1 MYCRICGKFMDNDVE
16 IYCDDCKR
24 MLENDNIES
33 EEDNSLEIKKKGYSA
48 KILKSAI
55 ISLIIGLVNLV
66 FTVVSSASTYTNI
79 LLDYKK
85 HIIIIGFIF
94 CLIALLVALI
104 CLKFSI
110 HYIQN
115 FIKVKNDSMR
125 AKPTSSFILGLINVV
140 VNATSII
147 TLITYF
153 SIIIAT
159 LL

>member
-79 LLDYKK
+79 ILDYKK
-85 HIIIIGFIF
+85 QAFDLG
-94 CLIALLVALI
+94 LL
-104 CLKFSI
+104 
-110 HYIQN
+110 
-115 FIKVKNDSMR
+115 
-125 AKPTSSFILGLINVV
+125 FILIIFLISHNKLFCRD
-140 VNATSII
+140 NYI
-147 TLITYF
+147 
-153 SIIIAT
+153 